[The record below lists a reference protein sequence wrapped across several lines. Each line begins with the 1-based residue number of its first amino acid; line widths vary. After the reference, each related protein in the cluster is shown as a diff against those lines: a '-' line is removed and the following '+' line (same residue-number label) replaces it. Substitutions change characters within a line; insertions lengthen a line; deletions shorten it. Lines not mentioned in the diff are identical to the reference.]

1 MLTDGPR
8 TGTSTDDH
16 GSGRVE
22 PTLAPS
28 DAVSLE
34 RAQRVAADE
43 VDQLVSELEPALNAH
58 QRRLLHQL
66 RLAAES
72 LGAIRVATLVRG
84 GR

>member
-1 MLTDGPR
+1 MLTDGLR
-8 TGTSTDDH
+8 TCTSIDDH
-16 GSGRVE
+16 GREYLGSGSARLDTV
-22 PTLAPS
+22 PL
-28 DAVSLE
+28 D

-43 VDQLVSELEPALNAH
+43 VDQLVSELEPTLDAY
-58 QRRLLHQL
+58 QRRLLHQV